1 MRLNPSGA
9 CADTRAFVR
18 LLPAMPVRF
27 ARPAALL
34 VATLALSA
42 CGTTGGGANGWAA
55 PRSGRT
61 PAAEPARTASRP
73 APRRTDDGP
82 VRVVVPGPD
91 DAAPLTSSGLL
102 IPVVGIAPSALRDSF
117 TSPRSGGRTH
127 NAIDI
132 MAPTGTPL
140 VATTDGT
147 VRDMRWNALGGRT
160 LYLRSADGRYDF
172 YYAHLDSYADGL
184 APGTVVRRG
193 DRIGTV
199 GTTGNARGPH
209 LHLQVLD
216 LSGGGR
222 GTPVNPFP
230 MYQSAEMATR

>member
-1 MRLNPSGA
+1 MILRP
-9 CADTRAFVR
+9 
-18 LLPAMPVRF
+18 
-27 ARPAALL
+27 ARPVALL

-42 CGTTGGGANGWAA
+42 CGTTGGGATGWAA
-55 PRSGRT
+55 GTGGRA
-61 PAAEPARTASRP
+61 PEPTSARTAPPP
-73 APRRTDDGP
+73 AARTDAP

-91 DAAPLTSSGLL
+91 DASPAVTSSGLM
-102 IPVVGIAPSALRDSF
+102 IPVVGIAPSDLRDSF

-140 VATTDGT
+140 VAATDGT

-172 YYAHLDSYADGL
+172 YYAHLDSYAAGL

-193 DRIGTV
+193 DRLGTV

-216 LSGGGR
+216 LSGSGR

-230 MYQSAEMATR
+230 MFRAAEIAAR

>member
-1 MRLNPSGA
+1 MILRN
-9 CADTRAFVR
+9 
-18 LLPAMPVRF
+18 
-27 ARPAALL
+27 ARPVALL

-42 CGTTGGGANGWAA
+42 CGTTGGGANGWAGARPERA
-55 PRSGRT
+55 PAS
-61 PAAEPARTASRP
+61 PSTATARP
-73 APRRTDDGP
+73 APRPPARPDAP
-82 VRVVVPGPD
+82 IRVVVPGPD
-91 DAAPLTSSGLL
+91 DAPTALTSSGLL
-102 IPVVGIAPSALRDSF
+102 IPVVGIAASDLRDSF

-160 LYLRSADGRYDF
+160 LYLRSSDGRYDF
-172 YYAHLDSYADGL
+172 YYAHLDAYADGL

-193 DRIGTV
+193 DRLGTV
-199 GTTGNARGPH
+199 GSTGNAQGPH

-230 MYQSAEMATR
+230 MYRSAEMATR